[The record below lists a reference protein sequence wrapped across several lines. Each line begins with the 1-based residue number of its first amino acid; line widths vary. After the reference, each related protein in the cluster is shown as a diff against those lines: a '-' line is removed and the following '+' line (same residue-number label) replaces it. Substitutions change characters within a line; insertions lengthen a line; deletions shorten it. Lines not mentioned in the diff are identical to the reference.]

1 MLVSGNAGFMS
12 LPAPLLFRMIK
23 ASKDMFNEVL
33 KLGME
38 ENYDIRVMAV
48 GQAGVGKSTLA
59 RRLLKLPV
67 DIKDFNI
74 TNGIEVHIQSCQID
88 LDTGKWGMITFYI

>member
-1 MLVSGNAGFMS
+1 M
-12 LPAPLLFRMIK
+12 RMVI

-38 ENYDIRVMAV
+38 ENYDVRVMAV
-48 GQAGVGKSTLA
+48 GQAGVGKSTLT

-67 DIKDFNI
+67 KIKEYNS
-74 TNGIEVHIQSCQID
+74 TNGIEVHIRSCQID
-88 LDTGKWGMITFYI
+88 LDTGKWGMFFPLFLQ

>member
-1 MLVSGNAGFMS
+1 MVLE
-12 LPAPLLFRMIK
+12 
-23 ASKDMFNEVL
+23 SKGMFNEVL

-48 GQAGVGKSTLA
+48 GQAGVGKSTLT

-67 DIKDFNI
+67 KIKEYNS
-74 TNGIEVHIQSCQID
+74 TNGIEVHIHSCEINLNTGQWGEFPFFVLRSQS
-88 LDTGKWGMITFYI
+88 F

>member
-1 MLVSGNAGFMS
+1 MLVSGSAGFMS

-67 DIKDFNI
+67 DIKDYNI
-74 TNGIEVHIQSCQID
+74 TNGIEVHIQSCQVD
-88 LDTGKWGMITFYI
+88 LDTGKWGMITFNI